1 MPLIEVHLVE
11 KVFSPEQK
19 RQIIQKLTDAMV
31 SIEGENMRGVTW
43 VKISEVT
50 SGEWGIGG
58 QPLTTESLKDLAAGR
73 HAASRVLGPPRR
85 VEDLKI
91 FPWGEAGNI
100 IARNIGVSNGQVH
113 RLSVRRRLLRRI
125 LRR

>member
-1 MPLIEVHLVE
+1 MVSLVLAWRGQYGRMTMPLIEVHLVE

-58 QPLTTESLKDLAAGR
+58 TPLTTEAVKDLAAGR
-73 HAASRVLGPPRR
+73 HAA
-85 VEDLKI
+85 
-91 FPWGEAGNI
+91 
-100 IARNIGVSNGQVH
+100 
-113 RLSVRRRLLRRI
+113 
-125 LRR
+125 